1 VHQPTGDSVQEE
13 QALSANHSST
23 SYRQAIGSL
32 TQQVQ
37 TLEAKLPLKH
47 PDCRSRFWLH
57 DRPVDRVC
65 LLFHGF
71 TAAPYQFVPIGEAL
85 YRAGYNVVAPL
96 LPGHGRAGKWSNTN
110 PPPLPTDPKVYQ
122 QFGLE
127 WLARARTLGQQV
139 SIGGLSGG
147 GTLAAWLAQ
156 ERPQDIYRSILY
168 APYLS
173 SSSKVLDLFVSKM
186 QGYFAWGK
194 GAEVAAFDRPG
205 YGGFAVPA
213 LATML
218 TMGQQVLDRAE
229 RQPSAPSFIISSQS
243 DQAVGNWDHRALWE
257 KTRKHQP
264 ITWHLTFNRVL
275 DVPHTMMT
283 QAEGNRYAPLL
294 ISLTQAF
301 IESSLTWSDI
311 EAIARR
317 MMNGETYLDAVAKL
331 KLGDRAK
338 SPAMP
343 AAMTLFD
350 KRAFAMADLLGDTP
364 D

>member
-1 VHQPTGDSVQEE
+1 MSASIPSTG
-13 QALSANHSST
+13 
-23 SYRQAIGSL
+23 YRQAIRSL

-37 TLEAKLPLKH
+37 ALETKLPLKH

-57 DRPVDRVC
+57 DQPTQRVC

-71 TAAPYQFVPIGEAL
+71 TAAPYQFIPMGEAL
-85 YRAGYNVVAPL
+85 YRAGYNVLAPL
-96 LPGHGRAGKWSNTN
+96 LPGHGRAGKWNGSN

-127 WLARARTLGQQV
+127 WLAKARSLGKQV

-156 ERPQDIYRSILY
+156 ERPQEVYRSILY

-173 SSSKVLDLFVSKM
+173 SSSKVVDLFVSKM
-186 QGYFAWGK
+186 QGYFTWGK
-194 GAEVAAFDRPG
+194 GAEANTFDRPG
-205 YGGFAVPA
+205 YGGFALPA

-218 TMGQQVLDRAE
+218 TMGKQVLDRAD
-229 RQPSAPSFIISSQS
+229 RQLTAPTFVISSQS

-257 KTRKHQP
+257 DTLKRQP
-264 ITWHLTFNRVL
+264 ITWQLMFNRVL
-275 DVPHTMMT
+275 DIPHTMMT
-283 QAEGNRYAPLL
+283 QEEGNRYASLL
-294 ISLTQAF
+294 VTLTQAF
-301 IESSLTWSDI
+301 IESSLTWSEI

-317 MMNGETYLDAVAKL
+317 MMNSETFMDAVTKL
-331 KLGDRAK
+331 RLTDRV
-338 SPAMP
+338 SPQMP

-350 KRAFAMADLLGDTP
+350 KRAFAMKDLLGDTP